1 MSHQAMG
8 NQAPFMSFGTQPT
21 TCFLI
26 FFFFSVLLHFIL
38 FFFSLLFFFP
48 IPNISY

>member
-26 FFFFSVLLHFIL
+26 FFFFFCFAAFHSL
-38 FFFSLLFFFP
+38 FFSLLFFFP